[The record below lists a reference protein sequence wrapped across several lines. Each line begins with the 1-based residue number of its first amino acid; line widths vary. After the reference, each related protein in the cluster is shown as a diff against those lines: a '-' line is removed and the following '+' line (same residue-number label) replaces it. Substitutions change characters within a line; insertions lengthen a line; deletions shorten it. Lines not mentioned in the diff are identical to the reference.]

1 MATPPCPA
9 ALDSEKTEMMS
20 EHQKETAFLLRCL
33 GCDDSAEHQSL
44 DSRITQLQRDERCA
58 GRAVWLMAVLTAL
71 AVAGLGYAAILIED
85 LPWDTSHLLVKI
97 VSTLGLTSM
106 ICLVA
111 FAGLRMVYRLKLNQ
125 RREEGRH
132 LIARLLESRLG
143 IPLPAPG
150 RDRRLGGVNR
160 GTAQVAAG
168 HNGSLGKTEPTACT

>member
-1 MATPPCPA
+1 
-9 ALDSEKTEMMS
+9 MS
-20 EHQKETAFLLRCL
+20 EHQKETAFLQHCL
-33 GCDDSAEHQSL
+33 GCDDSVEHQAL
-44 DSRITQLQRDERCA
+44 ARRITLLQRDERCA

-85 LPWDTSHLLVKI
+85 VPWDTSHLLVKI

-125 RREEGRH
+125 RREECRH

-143 IPLPAPG
+143 IPLPAPW
-150 RDRRLGGVNR
+150 RERRVGDVDR
-160 GTAQVAAG
+160 GTVQVAAG
-168 HNGSLGKTEPTACT
+168 RNGSPDQTEPTACT